1 MTRYESDPH
10 LDTAACRVCGNVR
23 TVKLDGTLRV
33 HGKPGHRGVNCAGS
47 GQAPKGAGD
56 QRPVWLLDVDGVI
69 NANNPGWGA
78 APRRRSVWSSTLS
91 REFTIRWAPALL
103 TEIRRIHRAGAVEIR
118 WCTTWCG
125 DTKELERSLSLPPFE
140 PAWTDYR
147 NGRAGSEAKL
157 AAARAV
163 LAEGRPLIWTDDNEV
178 PLESWPLHA
187 ELMEAGRALL
197 IRPDE
202 RHGLQ
207 PKHIAAIATWVRELR
222 GEAGSEATPNDLLG
236 AAGSSTE
243 NGDARG

>member
-1 MTRYESDPH
+1 MARRYESDPMIGD
-10 LDTAACRVCGNVR
+10 LGACSVCGNVR

-47 GQAPKGAGD
+47 GQAPKGEGD

-91 REFTIRWAPALL
+91 REFTIRWAPSLL
-103 TEIRRIHRAGAVEIR
+103 TEIRRIHRAGEVEIR

-125 DTKELERSLSLPPFE
+125 DTKELERSLHLPAFE
-140 PAWTDYR
+140 PCWTEYR
-147 NGRAGSEAKL
+147 NGRAGAEAKL

-163 LAEGRPLIWTDDNEV
+163 LAEGRPLIWTDDHEV
-178 PLESWPLHA
+178 PLESWDLHA
-187 ELMEAGRALL
+187 ELMAAGTALL

-202 RHGLQ
+202 RRGLQ
-207 PKHIAAIATWVRELR
+207 PEHIAAIDTWVRGLG
-222 GEAGSEATPNDLLG
+222 GEAARVAPPNQSVDLVGEPEGGETP
-236 AAGSSTE
+236 
-243 NGDARG
+243 